1 MRSEPQLGSKYAG
14 VKTTR
19 KDLEQEGYTTILD
32 EDIPTPK
39 SKSKKKQ
46 AISDEDSNSEED
58 SFGKMDEDEDEMEDD
73 EVQMGS
79 ESTWPK
85 TKGTLSAKDL
95 KAIEEDAEE
104 DENDRSE
111 RMDEEDTDESDDE
124 EMLGFGGGKEDE
136 LEEELAKLEEEET
149 YDSVHHS
156 YLTLIS

>member
-1 MRSEPQLGSKYAG
+1 M
-14 VKTTR
+14 KTTR

-58 SFGKMDEDEDEMEDD
+58 SFGKMDEDEIEND